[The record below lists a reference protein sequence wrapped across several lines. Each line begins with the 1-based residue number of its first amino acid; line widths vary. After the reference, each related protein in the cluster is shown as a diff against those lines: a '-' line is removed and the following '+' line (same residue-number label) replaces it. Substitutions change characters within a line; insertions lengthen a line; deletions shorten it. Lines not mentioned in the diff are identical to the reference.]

1 MYNKLYIAN
10 VLPSKWVINIY
21 LSQNHKIWSEYIPV
35 SNYATFFSDCNGV
48 SLPVIGEVNN
58 TKKELCP
65 RCTCTYESRN
75 TTTMKVTT
83 NFCQTYEVK
92 Y

>member
-1 MYNKLYIAN
+1 MFRIDLYNLLQVI
-10 VLPSKWVINIY
+10 VVTLPIII
-21 LSQNHKIWSEYIPV
+21 LLH
-35 SNYATFFSDCNGV
+35 FSDCNGV

-75 TTTMKVTT
+75 TTTMKVMSWS
-83 NFCQTYEVK
+83 NIC
-92 Y
+92 

>member
-1 MYNKLYIAN
+1 ML
-10 VLPSKWVINIY
+10 
-21 LSQNHKIWSEYIPV
+21 
-35 SNYATFFSDCNGV
+35 SDCNGV

-83 NFCQTYEVK
+83 NFGQIY
-92 Y
+92 